1 VGFRDESGAPGLTR
15 TPQPPPSP
23 PPSARSSIPQVSSSL
38 AAVLILALDLQSGYH
53 GVATLEELE
62 RIAQG
67 VANRS
72 ETERSASLETLR
84 LQVVVLE
91 EYIRQQQALT
101 AENEEFEHRVERLQE
116 DLAMATAVERDGKE
130 VYGALYMQI
139 VVFLKTACRVPPGSK
154 AEIELRAVL
163 DSVMPLH
170 SLRRFVAM
178 SFKERSQH
186 LEEVMHIV
194 LGICWFNLSQGQGG
208 QMVRGHPSFSDHL
221 ARSSSLIQ
229 EVSEKMNSIGEH
241 IEMFTDTAASRG
253 TRLKPHAEDVV
264 TLRDILVNLWQHH
277 RALDTIKHDM
287 TAGAA
292 KGKKMHQQ
300 TLALV
305 EELKSTIG
313 EMKAVSKE
321 VVYPLFIELGQV
333 YSEVAKE
340 DRMLTFHE
348 SILAVLKKS
357 QDHFLPETSMKEI
370 TEERL
375 LTMGEKINVDILVA
389 TPADPEESERAAGVK
404 RKMYDGPASLPTMS
418 MGGFCP
424 VTIVKRNGIL
434 VPIDPSHGYLE
445 YKDRLYGCASKDEL
459 NEFAASP
466 EEYLKETHLIV
477 KKTPELIALLNL
489 EDDFP
494 GNTVL
499 RAVELMKDPLG
510 CEFGVQCPTHFVE
523 KHIDPQ
529 YDWNEWSLRRKALQL
544 ANIRQKK
551 THSMQTDASHFRR
564 DTETQVYHM
573 KTSSTNTAVN
583 KGQSMP
589 RKVKYVQGL
598 RGGPDVQVNVVT
610 LDLDLGQPHEF

>member
-1 VGFRDESGAPGLTR
+1 MLV
-15 TPQPPPSP
+15 
-23 PPSARSSIPQVSSSL
+23 
-38 AAVLILALDLQSGYH
+38 LALDLQSGYH

-101 AENEEFEHRVERLQE
+101 AESEGLEHRIERLRE
-116 DLAMATAVERDGKE
+116 ELAMTTAVERDGKE
-130 VYGALYMQI
+130 VYTALYLQI
-139 VVFLKTACRVPPGSK
+139 VHYLKAACRVPPGNR

-178 SFKERSQH
+178 SFEERSQH
-186 LEEVMHIV
+186 LEDMVHIV

-208 QMVRGHPSFSDHL
+208 QMVQGHPGFSDHL
-221 ARSSSLIQ
+221 ARSSAMVQ
-229 EVSEKMNSIGEH
+229 EVSDKLSWIGEH

-253 TRLKPHAEDVV
+253 TRLKPHAEDMV

-277 RALDTIKHDM
+277 RALETIKHDM
-287 TAGAA
+287 VLGAA

-300 TLALV
+300 ELALV
-305 EELKSTIG
+305 EELKSSIG
-313 EMKAVSKE
+313 EAMAVSKE
-321 VVYPLFIELGQV
+321 TVYPLFIELGQI

-340 DRMLTFHE
+340 DRMLSFHK
-348 SILAVLKKS
+348 SILVVLKQS
-357 QDHFLPETSMKEI
+357 QDHFLPETNMKEI

-375 LTMGEKINVDILVA
+375 LTMGENINVDILVA
-389 TPADPEESERAAGVK
+389 SPADPEESERAAGVK
-404 RKMYDGPASLPTMS
+404 RKIYDGPENMPTMS

-434 VPIDPSHGYLE
+434 IPVEPAHGYLE
-445 YKDRLYGCASKDEL
+445 YKDRLYGCATKGEL

-466 EEYLKETHLIV
+466 EEYLKEVHHIV
-477 KKTPELIALLNL
+477 KKSPELIAILSL
-489 EDDFP
+489 EDEFR

-499 RAVELMKDPLG
+499 RAVELMTDPLG

-564 DTETQVYHM
+564 DTETQVYRM
-573 KTSSTNTAVN
+573 KTSGTNTAVN

-589 RKVKYVQGL
+589 RKVQYIQGL
-598 RGGPDVQVNVVT
+598 RGGSDAQLNVVT